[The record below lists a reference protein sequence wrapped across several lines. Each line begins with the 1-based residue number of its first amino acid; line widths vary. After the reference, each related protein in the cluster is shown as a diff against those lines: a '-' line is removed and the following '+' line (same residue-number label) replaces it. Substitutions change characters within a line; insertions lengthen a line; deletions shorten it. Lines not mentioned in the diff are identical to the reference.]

1 MITAKVI
8 SPFISNGSTIKAGTI
23 IRIDEESL
31 PSLAGLVEVITP
43 ADLKAQRA
51 SSDWR
56 WFCDSHE
63 RTLPDGRCEVKHDR
77 LDPMTDCVGWQLKT
91 GRSLH

>member
-8 SPFISNGSTIKAGTI
+8 SPFISNGNTIKAGSI

-51 SSDWR
+51 SSDWH
-56 WFCDSHE
+56 WFCSSHE
-63 RTLPDGRCEVKHDR
+63 RSLPDSYCPVKHDR